1 MNNIKNQRGDITT
14 DPPYN
19 KRTIRKIMNNCRLIH
34 STSWIE
40 RHNLLQVTQEGTDNL
55 NNPTSIKGMELIV

>member
-1 MNNIKNQRGDITT
+1 
-14 DPPYN
+14 
-19 KRTIRKIMNNCRLIH
+19 MNNCRLIH

-55 NNPTSIKGMELIV
+55 NNPTSIKGMKLIV